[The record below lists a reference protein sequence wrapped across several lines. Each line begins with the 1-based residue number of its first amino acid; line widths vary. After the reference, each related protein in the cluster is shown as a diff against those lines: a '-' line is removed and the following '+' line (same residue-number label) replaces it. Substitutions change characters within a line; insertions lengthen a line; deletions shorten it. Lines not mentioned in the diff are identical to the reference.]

1 MKHSCRL
8 DCALNDLLLSARVK
22 EKKKILPASIEQ
34 RLLVKL
40 DRCRSGIT
48 RKNLPLAFKAAAQ
61 WMDFLLNETLHNAR
75 VKLDCP
81 QSPPAAF
88 SVQTPVLVHSFM
100 EPGSTKTQCS
110 FSLSSGATLLL
121 EAPEIHMQ
129 STAAQNR
136 GSFTFSVN
144 LSHVNSEHKTASGV
158 CSTLK
163 TAGEEKGERKC
174 LGHPNPTKATPF
186 YSGPSS

>member
-1 MKHSCRL
+1 MKHSCSL
-8 DCALNDLLLSARVK
+8 DCALNDLLLCARVK
-22 EKKKILPASIEQ
+22 GKKKILPGFTEQ

-48 RKNLPLAFKAAAQ
+48 RKNRPLAFKAAAQ

-81 QSPPAAF
+81 QSAPAAF

-110 FSLSSGATLLL
+110 FSLSLSSGATPPLLL
-121 EAPEIHMQ
+121 EAPETHMQ

-136 GSFTFSVN
+136 GSFTLSVN
-144 LSHVNSEHKTASGV
+144 LSHVNSEHETASGGG
-158 CSTLK
+158 STLNGRWRERRAEIPG
-163 TAGEEKGERKC
+163 TSQPNKGYTF
-174 LGHPNPTKATPF
+174 L
-186 YSGPSS
+186 

>member
-8 DCALNDLLLSARVK
+8 DCALNDLLLCARVK
-22 EKKKILPASIEQ
+22 GKKKKILPAFTEQ

-48 RKNLPLAFKAAAQ
+48 RKNRPLVFKAAAQ

-110 FSLSSGATLLL
+110 FSLS
-121 EAPEIHMQ
+121 Q
-129 STAAQNR
+129 VAQR
-136 GSFTFSVN
+136 HRCCWRRQRHT
-144 LSHVNSEHKTASGV
+144 
-158 CSTLK
+158 CSQQQHR
-163 TAGEEKGERKC
+163 AEVHSR
-174 LGHPNPTKATPF
+174 F
-186 YSGPSS
+186 Q

>member
-1 MKHSCRL
+1 MCTRERK
-8 DCALNDLLLSARVK
+8 K
-22 EKKKILPASIEQ
+22 KKKILPAFTEQ

-48 RKNLPLAFKAAAQ
+48 RKNRPLVFKAAAQ

-110 FSLSSGATLLL
+110 FSLSSGATPPLLL
-121 EAPEIHMQ
+121 EAPETHMQ
-129 STAAQNR
+129 STAAQSR
-136 GSFTFSVN
+136 GSFTLSVN
-144 LSHVNSEHKTASGV
+144 LSHVNSEHETASGV
-158 CSTLK
+158 GSTLK
-163 TAGEEKGERKC
+163 TAGDEKGERKS
-174 LGHPNPTKATPF
+174 LGHANPTKATPF